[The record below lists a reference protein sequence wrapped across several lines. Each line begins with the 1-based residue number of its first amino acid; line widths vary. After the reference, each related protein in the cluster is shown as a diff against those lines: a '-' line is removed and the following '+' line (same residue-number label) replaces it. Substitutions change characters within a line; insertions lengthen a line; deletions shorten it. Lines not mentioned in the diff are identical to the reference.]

1 MRLARVSVLQSPRHL
16 ARNAAYSICV
26 RRGSLLQGTCVRLYS
41 QATSPIPPPHPTE
54 TTSKSSGLNHQL
66 HPTGRPP
73 LSPTSRSSSPAA
85 AAETPGEADPA
96 NTATAPQAESETV
109 ADAGVSSITKGY
121 RTPLRVTNSST
132 PIAAR
137 DTVKVVYE
145 APLIKPVRG
154 LKAFSISSLILSG
167 ALTPFI
173 MTMEAPI
180 PTIARVSVVTAGTS
194 FPQFHLFTPSPFL
207 LPITSTSPLDFHP

>member
-16 ARNAAYSICV
+16 ARNASYSICV
-26 RRGSLLQGTCVRLYS
+26 RRGSLLQGTCVRLYG
-41 QATSPIPPPHPTE
+41 QTTSPIPPPHPTE

-85 AAETPGEADPA
+85 ATEPSGEVDSA
-96 NTATAPQAESETV
+96 NTATAQQESATV
-109 ADAGVSSITKGY
+109 ADGGVSSITKGY

-154 LKAFSISSLILSG
+154 LKAFSISSLIVSG

-194 FPQFHLFTPSPFL
+194 FPQFHSPPFL
-207 LPITSTSPLDFHP
+207 LLIFNYLDVPSGIQP